1 MKGTI
6 GNISVAGMLRLLCN
20 YKKTGIFRVESSII
34 NGAIEIFN
42 GDIVDV
48 IGPRVDKKDAL
59 VELLSNIKEGI
70 FYFEEKNI
78 EKKQAL
84 NICIED
90 VILESAR
97 VIHKRFEESEHI
109 NDYLLPENEV
119 LKITKFYDEK
129 ILHIKFYADE
139 WNIMVEFNGDNNI
152 KSAIEKSGVDKQ
164 KADFIIYGLI
174 AAGLVRRTR
183 FKIPEISKIV
193 RDELG
198 NIGVAIIDSSFMRLN
213 INKSGMG
220 MKEFLMLLNELENS
234 FAEIIGKTKAKALIE
249 KIWEATK

>member
-1 MKGTI
+1 VKGTI

-34 NGAIEIFN
+34 NGAIEILN

-48 IGPRVDKKDAL
+48 IGPRVDKRDAL
-59 VELLSNIKEGI
+59 IELLSNIKEGI

-78 EKKQAL
+78 EKKQPL
-84 NICIED
+84 DICIED
-90 VILESAR
+90 AILESAR
-97 VIHKRFEESEHI
+97 NLYKRYEESEYI
-109 NDYLLPENEV
+109 KDYLFPENEV
-119 LKITKFYDEK
+119 LKISKFYDNK
-129 ILHIKFYADE
+129 ILHIKFYTEE
-139 WNIMVEFNGDNNI
+139 WNILVEFNGDNNI
-152 KSAIEKSGVDKQ
+152 KNAIEKSGVDKQ
-164 KADFIIYGLI
+164 KADFIVYGLV
-174 AAGLVRRTR
+174 AAGLLRRTR

-213 INKSGMG
+213 IDKSGMG

-234 FAEIIGKTKAKALIE
+234 FSEIIGKTKAKALIE